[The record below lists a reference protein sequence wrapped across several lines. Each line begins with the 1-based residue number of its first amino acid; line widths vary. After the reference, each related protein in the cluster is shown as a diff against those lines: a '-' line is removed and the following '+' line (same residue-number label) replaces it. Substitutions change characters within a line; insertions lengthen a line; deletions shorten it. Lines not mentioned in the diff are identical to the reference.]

1 MYGMCNEKSK
11 NKIMENL
18 GMFIIGCVVCGL
30 YLTGYLY
37 MIKYAND
44 SHDQDYKRDIEKA
57 RERISKKK

>member
-1 MYGMCNEKSK
+1 
-11 NKIMENL
+11 MENL

-57 RERISKKK
+57 RERISEKNKRK

>member
-1 MYGMCNEKSK
+1 
-11 NKIMENL
+11 MENL

-44 SHDQDYKRDIEKA
+44 SHDQNYKRDIKKLEKDY
-57 RERISKKK
+57 KKTNKTSLKFY